1 MSTEITVRGS
11 FSDFRPPERG
21 TVHASISYHGPEMDW
36 VYDQVARDL
45 EVVKE
50 SVLGL
55 KDGDN
60 GAVTLWSAAQLGTWS
75 NRPRSED
82 GEELPLV
89 HVASIGVE
97 VKFRDFTALSLWVGG
112 HVTGT
117 EGFEV
122 SYVNWAL
129 TSKSRDELIT
139 KVRTEAVRDA
149 AARAQLYADALELG
163 TVRPVAIA
171 DAGMLGTQAHS
182 QGGDGIGYLDAAP
195 RSSGGSP
202 EVELVPEDIRVSA
215 TVDARF
221 VAGDA

>member
-11 FSDFRPPERG
+11 FSAFQPPERG
-21 TVHASISYHGPEMDW
+21 TVHASISYHGPEKDW

-45 EVVKE
+45 DVVKE
-50 SVLGL
+50 SVLRL

-60 GAVTLWSAAQLGTWS
+60 GAVTRWSAAQMRTWS
-75 NRPRSED
+75 HRPRNED

-89 HVASIGVE
+89 HVASIGLE
-97 VKFRDFTALSLWVGG
+97 VKFRDFTALSQWVGG

-139 KVRTEAVRDA
+139 RVRTGAVHDA
-149 AARAQLYADALELG
+149 AARAQLYADALGLG
-163 TVRPVAIA
+163 TVRPVAVA
-171 DAGMLGTQAHS
+171 DAGMLGAQSHP
-182 QGGDGIGYLDAAP
+182 QGGGIGSLEAAP

-221 VAGDA
+221 VAGEA